1 MAEPVSTG
9 TVDCPA
15 EFIQLLPMLACLQ
28 FRTEDDRLGIAPNA
42 PVARFPGLC
51 EMYRRIRRLAV
62 VEHRLGTSK
71 GHLELVGQLH
81 DKRGKYR

>member
-1 MAEPVSTG
+1 MAEPVSAG

-15 EFIQLLPMLACLQ
+15 EFIQFLPMLACIQ
-28 FRTEDDRLGIAPNA
+28 FRAEDDRLGIAPNA
-42 PVARFPGLC
+42 SIARFPGLC
-51 EMYRRIRRLAV
+51 EMHRRIRRLAV
-62 VEHRLGTSK
+62 VEHWLGTSK